1 MYIFDI
7 LIVSI
12 NPSRNAGHEKTELKK
27 KKTSKE
33 RDRKRPYMMI
43 FEKKTTGGLLTYTT
57 LSHDDYRQVVLLE
70 LSY

>member
-1 MYIFDI
+1 MEGTARQN
-7 LIVSI
+7 LIKH
-12 NPSRNAGHEKTELKK
+12 RKD
-27 KKTSKE
+27 